1 MYNNISKFIIW
12 ICKKFNRK
20 QVEQIVLELSKI
32 LKDPNAE
39 FQPKDTFKE
48 DHPNYRN
55 FEVDPQAPLKSKDLK
70 DLRNLKKKRNFFTK
84 TS

>member
-1 MYNNISKFIIW
+1 MHNNLTRFIIW
-12 ICKKFNRK
+12 ICKKFNRI
-20 QVEQIVLELSKI
+20 QVETIVIELSKI

-55 FEVDPQAPLKSKDLK
+55 FEVDLKAPIKQKDVKDLK
-70 DLRNLKKKRNFFTK
+70 GFKKKHFSGK

>member
-1 MYNNISKFIIW
+1 MYNNVTKFITW

-20 QVEQIVLELSKI
+20 QVEQIVFELSKI
-32 LKDPNAE
+32 LKDPKAE

-55 FEVDPQAPLKSKDLK
+55 FEIDPKAPLKGKD
-70 DLRNLKKKRNFFTK
+70 LKKKRHFFTK

>member
-1 MYNNISKFIIW
+1 MYNSLSKLIIW
-12 ICKKFNRK
+12 ICKKFNRDE
-20 QVEQIVLELSKI
+20 VERIIAGLIAI

-55 FEVDPQAPLKSKDLK
+55 FEVDPKAPLKRKDLEGF
-70 DLRNLKKKRNFFTK
+70 DALKKKRHFSTK

>member
-1 MYNNISKFIIW
+1 MYNNLTKFIIW
-12 ICKKFNRK
+12 ICKKFNRL
-20 QVEQIVLELSKI
+20 QVETIVLELSKI

-48 DHPNYRN
+48 DHPNYRT
-55 FEVDPQAPLKSKDLK
+55 FEVDPKAPLKG
-70 DLRNLKKKRNFFTK
+70 NALKKKRRFSGK